1 MKKEETKNV
10 NKDFDKS
17 FVVINNLID
26 KGFKECK
33 SYNDSIENLKTIEK
47 IFKKLNYIPNPDI
60 TIKLID
66 ENLLLSETIKII
78 VNNDLD
84 IITKGEINKIFDN
97 DTIILIIES
106 YCMMNNIK
114 IQEYEEDNKE
124 FEENII
130 NYEGENIDIVKLY
143 LNEISRRKLLTL
155 DEEIKLTKRIKDGDE
170 EAKKIFIESNLRL
183 VVSVARK
190 HLNQGLSFLDLIQE
204 GNIGLMKAVDK
215 FDSSKG
221 YRFSTYATWWI
232 RQGITRAI
240 SNKSRNV
247 RIPVYL
253 HRRINKFNK
262 AAKELEMKYGREAK
276 IEEIANELKISVKY
290 AQEIYQYKNDS
301 ISINL
306 LVGDDKDNELGNIIS
321 SKNIGP
327 DEQAMTD
334 LMKFQVKQLLEKCNL
349 KPIEKEVILLRFGF
363 NNTPMTLGEIGNI
376 YNISR
381 QRVNQIEASALM
393 KLRKYKNI
401 TDFAG
406 YMENPKE
413 AINNIE
419 IYRKE
424 YRNSGRITKSFLKD
438 VRREK
443 EDDNMVKTIY
453 EYFKNYSKE
462 EVDKVLSTLSE
473 ESLELI
479 RIRYGDDLTV
489 PVNNKLTEEQRKK
502 FYGSVMAQIKRL
514 LENPDIKR
522 RKVQK
527 NEIEEKK
534 IESTSIVENVQTKNN
549 LVETNEEHTSK
560 ITKYDY
566 INMIKL
572 FKTSNF
578 KQMISN
584 LGSKESIIISLRMG
598 YIDGKYFSVD
608 AIAEFLDIERDEV
621 SKIIKE
627 VLLNYKESVIKS
639 IDHAI
644 EVASDE
650 QNVLKDE
657 KDIKEKKYR
666 KI

>member
-1 MKKEETKNV
+1 MKLV
-10 NKDFDKS
+10 
-17 FVVINNLID
+17 
-26 KGFKECK
+26 
-33 SYNDSIENLKTIEK
+33 
-47 IFKKLNYIPNPDI
+47 
-60 TIKLID
+60 D
-66 ENLLLSETIKII
+66 ENLLLSGTIKII
-78 VNNDLD
+78 VNNNLD
-84 IITKGEINKIFDN
+84 MITKGEINKIFDN

-114 IQEYEEDNKE
+114 IQESEEDNEE

-262 AAKELEMKYGREAK
+262 VAKELEMKYGREAK

-376 YNISR
+376 YNITGE
-381 QRVNQIEASALM
+381 RVRQIEASALM

-401 TDFAG
+401 TDFAE

-419 IYRKE
+419 IYRKK
-424 YRNSGRITKSFLKD
+424 YKNSGSNTKSFLKD

-527 NEIEEKK
+527 KEIEETK

-560 ITKYDY
+560 ITKDDY

-639 IDHAI
+639 IDYAI
-644 EVASDE
+644 EVVSDE
-650 QNVLKDE
+650 QNVLKNE

-666 KI
+666 KF